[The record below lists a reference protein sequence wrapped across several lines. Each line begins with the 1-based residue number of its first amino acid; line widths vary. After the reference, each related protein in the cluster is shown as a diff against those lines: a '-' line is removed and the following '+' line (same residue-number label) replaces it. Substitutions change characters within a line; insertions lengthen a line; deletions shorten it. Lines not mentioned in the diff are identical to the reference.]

1 MLVNVEKMISDHISK
16 MKPEQIGNV
25 LISAL
30 QSFDMLPGKQ
40 QQEIKSMLR
49 KIMA

>member
-1 MLVNVEKMISDHISK
+1 MLLNVEKMIADQVSK
-16 MKPEQIGNV
+16 MKPEQIGTI

-30 QSFDMLPGKQ
+30 KSFDMLPENQ
-40 QQEIKSMLR
+40 QEEIKSILR